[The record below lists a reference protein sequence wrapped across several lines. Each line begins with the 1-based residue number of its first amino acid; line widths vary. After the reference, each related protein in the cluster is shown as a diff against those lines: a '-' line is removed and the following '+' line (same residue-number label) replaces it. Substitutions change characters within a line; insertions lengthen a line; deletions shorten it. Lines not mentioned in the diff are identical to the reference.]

1 MGNQSMVFKN
11 VENPMDIRRVQ
22 MPLIGKTYA
31 WPFNFIFVSALAY
44 SSLCVFIIVLFL
56 NPINVIAATS
66 GDYRSVATGNWNVA
80 TSWEKYNGSSWAAA
94 ATSPT
99 SADGI
104 ITIQNSHTITVTV
117 SVTAD
122 EVILNAG
129 SVLTIA
135 TGKTLTIANGTGND
149 FTINGT
155 LNIYGTLTNNSNS
168 IMLLASLAVLKNGG
182 VHTFSAGA
190 TMEISNNGI
199 YRRED
204 ASLTTSAGIITVNS
218 GGIYQHNLDGQNIP
232 LATWNSG
239 SLCEVTGVTITKPGN
254 LDQTFYSFTWNCP
267 SQTSVENLTGKITNI
282 DGDLTFIST
291 GSGTV
296 RLGQGEN
303 YNLTIVGNYYHQGGT
318 VYATTKSLL
327 CSITIRGNFFQT
339 GGTFAGTDASKDNG
353 EGSPT
358 INVEGDFSISSG
370 TFDFNQ
376 YTSNLSGKGI
386 TTLNL
391 YGNYTQTGG
400 TMIETAT
407 STGRGDFNF
416 AKTGT
421 QYFSKTSG
429 TISNTINFK
438 INSGAIVDIGTS
450 VLTGAG
456 TFTLLS
462 GGGLNMGS
470 ANGITQTSALG
481 NVQVTGIRSYSTGGD
496 YTYNGL
502 IAQVTGDGLP
512 ATVNKLTV
520 NNSNHVT
527 LTSTASVSN
536 TLSFTS
542 GNFITSSDTLI
553 VGTSTSTLGSV
564 SRNSGHVVGYL
575 KRWIGAAAT
584 NNILFPIGSA
594 NFYEGMNY
602 SFTVAP
608 SVAGSITTT
617 YAATDP
623 GKSGFNLYD
632 SPDSIIN
639 IGYGLWTSTTG
650 NGLTGGTYSNDITA
664 TGLTGVTDYATL
676 HLLRRA
682 NSGSAWTIAGVH
694 SVGTGS
700 NGIPVVHRTGMT
712 SHGQFGIGSGSSNPL
727 PISLLY
733 FKAKLNEN
741 IVKLCWATASELN
754 NDYFTIERSSDGI
767 HFEEIIRQRGAGNNS
782 FTLYYSTE
790 DVNPLNGYNYYR
802 LKQTDFDGH
811 FTYSEFETVKFKV
824 ISDEEPD
831 LKIISVAPNP
841 FSENFN
847 INFTAKKVMEVD
859 IMMINSNGQMVAQ
872 NKIKSTKGFNT
883 YEFLDNYNLSKGV
896 YFFYIIYNGQKIT
909 NKIIKN

>member
-1 MGNQSMVFKN
+1 MQLRNIFEIMI
-11 VENPMDIRRVQ
+11 IRRAQIRHFENLYSWILSSNFVYFLRENSRFSFL
-22 MPLIGKTYA
+22 LI
-31 WPFNFIFVSALAY
+31 FIF
-44 SSLCVFIIVLFL
+44 SS
-56 NPINVIAATS
+56 INIFAATN
-66 GDYRSVATGNWNVA
+66 GDYRSLATGNWNAA
-80 TSWEKYNGSSWAAA
+80 TSWEKYNGLSWVAA

-104 ITIQNSHTITVTV
+104 ITIQSSHTITVTV
-117 SVTAD
+117 SVTTD
-122 EVILNAG
+122 EVILNTG

-149 FTINGT
+149 FTVNGT

-190 TMEISNNGI
+190 TMEINNNGI

-239 SLCEVTGVTITKPGN
+239 SLCEVIGLTTTKPGN
-254 LDQTFYSFTWNCP
+254 LDQTFYSFTWNCA

-296 RLGQGEN
+296 RLGQSEN
-303 YNLTIVGNYYHQGGT
+303 YSLTIVGNYYHQGGT

-327 CSITIRGNFFQT
+327 CSILVRGNFFLT
-339 GGTFAGTDASKDNG
+339 GGSFAGTDASKDNG

-376 YTSNLSGKGI
+376 YTSNSSGKGI

-391 YGNYTQTGG
+391 YGNYTQSGG
-400 TMIETAT
+400 TMTETAT

-438 INSGAIVDIGTS
+438 INSGAIVDIATS

-496 YTYNGL
+496 YKYNGL

-512 ATVNKLTV
+512 ATINKLTV
-520 NNSNHVT
+520 SNSLHVT
-527 LTSTASVSN
+527 LTNTYSVSN
-536 TLSFTS
+536 TLTFTS

-553 VGTSTSTLGSV
+553 VGTSTATLGSV
-564 SRNSGHVVGYL
+564 SRTSGHVVGYL

-584 NNILFPIGSA
+584 SNILFPIGSA
-594 NFYEGMNY
+594 NYYEGMNY

-617 YAATDP
+617 YAATNP
-623 GKSGFNLYD
+623 GKNGFNLYD

-650 NGLTGGTYSNDITA
+650 NGLTGGTFSNDITA

-682 NSGSAWTIAGVH
+682 SSGSAWTIAGVH

-700 NGIPVVHRTGMT
+700 NAIPIVHRTGMT

-727 PISLLY
+727 PINLLY
-733 FKAKLNEN
+733 FKAKLDVND
-741 IVKLCWATASELN
+741 VKITWATASELN
-754 NDYFTIERSSDGI
+754 NDYFTIERASDGI
-767 HFEEIIRQRGAGNNS
+767 HFEEIIRQDGAGNNT
-782 FTLYYSTE
+782 FILYYSAE

-802 LKQTDFDGH
+802 LKQTDYDGQ
-811 FTYSEFETVKFKV
+811 FTYSDVETIKFKV
-824 ISDEEPD
+824 NSNEEPD
-831 LKIISVAPNP
+831 LKIISVVPNP
-841 FSENFN
+841 FSEKFILNFS
-847 INFTAKKVMEVD
+847 AKKVMKVD
-859 IMMINSNGQMVAQ
+859 IMMINSSGQMVAQ
-872 NKIKSTKGFNT
+872 NKILSTKDFNT
-883 YEFLDNYNLSKGV
+883 YEFTDNYNLSKGI
-896 YFFYIIYNGQKIT
+896 YFLYLVYNGQKVT
-909 NKIIKN
+909 QKILKN